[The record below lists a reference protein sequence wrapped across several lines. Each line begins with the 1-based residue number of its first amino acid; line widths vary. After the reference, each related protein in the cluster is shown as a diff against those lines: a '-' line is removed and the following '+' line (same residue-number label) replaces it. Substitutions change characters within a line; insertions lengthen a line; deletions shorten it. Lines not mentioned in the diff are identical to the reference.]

1 MDAAAN
7 VNVDDSA
14 HPTTTTT
21 NTGMDMDVANIN
33 PVAFQ
38 DGNDNNNNLGEDA
51 GNAGNAGASVGVQ
64 GGPGLPGGAVG
75 GGAVG
80 IKGEALAGVS
90 ENNNAN
96 AEAKAPSASQGGVG
110 SLPAGSGGGG
120 TAPTQ
125 ANTGAASSGSLQ
137 VSAEGRVLN
146 KQIVIPIAFGTVAF
160 WLGKKADEYNSHRW
174 TVYAR
179 SARNQDLSTV
189 ISKVVFHLHPSF
201 QNATRTIE
209 QGPFEVTE
217 KGWGEFEIQIS
228 LYLSPDSGYGEP
240 VDVFHMLKLY
250 PQEEGQQQTTK
261 KPVVVEAYEEIV
273 IHEPPKAFY
282 DRVVA
287 ANTGTSP
294 APPSAIDNHYLA
306 HQDDYEFSTY
316 VEKKS
321 SLASYITKLN
331 AMVADAS

>member
-1 MDAAAN
+1 
-7 VNVDDSA
+7 
-14 HPTTTTT
+14 
-21 NTGMDMDVANIN
+21 MDVANIN

-38 DGNDNNNNLGEDA
+38 AGNDNNNNEHAEDA
-51 GNAGNAGASVGVQ
+51 AGAGNAGAASAGAGVQ
-64 GGPGLPGGAVG
+64 GPGLPGGAVG

-110 SLPAGSGGGG
+110 SLPAGSGGGA
-120 TAPTQ
+120 APTQ

-294 APPSAIDNHYLA
+294 APPSAIDSHYLA

-331 AMVADAS
+331 AMVAEAS

>member
-1 MDAAAN
+1 M
-7 VNVDDSA
+7 
-14 HPTTTTT
+14 
-21 NTGMDMDVANIN
+21 
-33 PVAFQ
+33 
-38 DGNDNNNNLGEDA
+38 
-51 GNAGNAGASVGVQ
+51 
-64 GGPGLPGGAVG
+64 
-75 GGAVG
+75 
-80 IKGEALAGVS
+80 
-90 ENNNAN
+90 
-96 AEAKAPSASQGGVG
+96 
-110 SLPAGSGGGG
+110 
-120 TAPTQ
+120 
-125 ANTGAASSGSLQ
+125 Q

-306 HQDDYEFSTY
+306 NQDDYEFSNY

-331 AMVADAS
+331 AMVAEAS

>member
-7 VNVDDSA
+7 VNVADSA
-14 HPTTTTT
+14 HPTTMTT
-21 NTGMDMDVANIN
+21 NTGMDMDVANMDH
-33 PVAFQ
+33 VAFQ
-38 DGNDNNNNLGEDA
+38 AGNVNNNNLGEDA
-51 GNAGNAGASVGVQ
+51 AGAGAGASAGAGVQ
-64 GGPGLPGGAVG
+64 GAGLPGAVG
-75 GGAVG
+75 GAAVG

-90 ENNNAN
+90 ENIVAN
-96 AEAKAPSASQGGVG
+96 AEAKAPLASQGGVG

-120 TAPTQ
+120 AAPTQ

-294 APPSAIDNHYLA
+294 APPSAIDSHYLA